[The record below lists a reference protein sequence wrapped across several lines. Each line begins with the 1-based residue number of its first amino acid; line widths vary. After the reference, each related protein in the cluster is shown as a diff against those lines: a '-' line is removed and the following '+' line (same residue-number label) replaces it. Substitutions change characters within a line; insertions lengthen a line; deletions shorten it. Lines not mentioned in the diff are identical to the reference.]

1 MCVCEIFA
9 YIFTYFYI
17 LICIRIT
24 CEIFRMQ
31 DFNVSNSRTRVH
43 ISSILPWRRDAKYSS
58 SKQCTLRGRKGEGEG
73 EDRVEE
79 SETKRGRIGEGETL
93 DPLLGW
99 LPHTAD
105 LAAAPANPHTPRTLI
120 NAQESVLVTWS
131 SVRSRPF
138 PPLHP
143 LLFLSLSSPDLS
155 LSITF
160 YISPTNPSI
169 RHFRF
174 VFRFFEHSYSCSKSR
189 RCFVA
194 WHDSHPY
201 QL

>member
-1 MCVCEIFA
+1 MRVCEIFRGCR
-9 YIFTYFYI
+9 I
-17 LICIRIT
+17 LS
-24 CEIFRMQ
+24 
-31 DFNVSNSRTRVH
+31 VSNSAFLRRGFSRTRVH

-58 SKQCTLRGRKGEGEG
+58 SKQCMLRGVRRRRRKEG
-73 EDRVEE
+73 EDGVEE

-105 LAAAPANPHTPRTLI
+105 LDAAPANPHTPYVNKRMGECVG
-120 NAQESVLVTWS
+120 NLVVHAIS
-131 SVRSRPF
+131 
-138 PPLHP
+138 PLHP
-143 LLFLSLSSPDLS
+143 PSPPSLFLSLSLLDPL

-174 VFRFFEHSYSCSKSR
+174 VFRFFEYFYPCIPAPSFASSLCCLTWLS
-189 RCFVA
+189 
-194 WHDSHPY
+194 PP
-201 QL
+201 LI